1 MQDIVTSCDRNRR
14 DEIRPADSQN
24 FAGVKNKIMVLSGKG
39 GVGKSSV
46 AACLALGLAERG
58 FRVGVMD
65 VDFHGPSVPVIF
77 GFEGRKA
84 MGDDSG
90 IFPIE
95 VGGNLKVISIG
106 LFLDDKDGAV
116 IWRGPLK
123 MTAIRQF
130 IEDIHWG
137 YLDYLIIDS
146 PPGTGDEPLSVAQL
160 IPDAWGL
167 IVTTPQ
173 ELAMSDVRKSINFC
187 RRIGMRLLGVV
198 ENMSGMICPHCGEK
212 VDVFGKG
219 GAGRLADK
227 MQIEMLVSLPLDGD
241 FAAWADRGGAGQGEY
256 RSIASVSDILDE
268 LVEKVVVKTSFPDV
282 PGLETVASGTTED
295 AESRVGGRIKGRE
308 DGMDIYAIPT
318 EKGMLC
324 AHFGHCEKFTL
335 VEVEAGKD
343 PAVKE
348 VCEAPPHE
356 PGLLPRWLADKG
368 VNVVIAGGM
377 GARAQQIFAESGVR
391 VMCGAPPIEPLQ
403 IVRQY
408 TAGTLEL
415 GDNVC
420 DH

>member
-1 MQDIVTSCDRNRR
+1 VTSCDRKRQ
-14 DEIRPADSQN
+14 EGISPTQKPS

-65 VDFHGPSVPVIF
+65 VDFHGPSIPVIF
-77 GFEGRKA
+77 GFEGRKV
-84 MGDDSG
+84 MGDESG
-90 IFPIE
+90 IFPLE
-95 VGGNLKVISIG
+95 VGGNLKVISIA
-106 LFLDDKDGAV
+106 LFLEDKDGAV

-123 MTAIRQF
+123 MTAIKQF

-137 YLDYLIIDS
+137 ELDYLIIDS

-173 ELAMSDVRKSINFC
+173 ELAMSDVRRSINFC

-198 ENMSGMICPHCGEK
+198 ENMSGLLCPRCGERM
-212 VDVFGKG
+212 DIFGRG
-219 GAGRLADK
+219 GAEKMAGK
-227 MQIEMLVSLPLDGD
+227 MQVEVLSSLPLDGD

-256 RSIASVSDILDE
+256 RSVAGVAEMLDE
-268 LVEKVVVKTSFPDV
+268 LVEKVVVRTSSTTMPDL
-282 PGLETVASGTTED
+282 GIMASGTVED
-295 AESRVGGRIKGRE
+295 AEPRVDGRMRNQE

-318 EKGMLC
+318 ENGLLC